1 MDSHCLLR
9 GMNIGTLKK
18 LRGKLLFV
26 NVYVSDNEYKWTNL
40 EVQNENDNI
49 LKSFDYI
56 KQCVREE
63 NVFFEYYVKSYYLN
77 ITYSFEKASS
87 NEWLKEFVNGFDCS
101 SLKQLHDKISFAYD
115 VDQVAFLF
123 FTKRPSNCY
132 AMNARIPFYDF
143 CEYAVIYYKHYNSL
157 IHEILHLFGAADLY
171 FPKEVSDIAKEMFPE
186 SIMFNSAYNK
196 IDDFTKYVTGIH
208 DEPSALA
215 KNFME
220 KTKELTGE
228 YIDSFLKEQ
237 WTDGFRRVRY
247 SNGMIYEGNFKNT
260 MREGMG
266 KVYYTD
272 GSIYEG
278 EFKNNNIEGF
288 GKLFF
293 ANGALYE
300 GEFKNNKRN
309 GIGKLIYPDKVVYEG
324 EFRDN
329 ECNGHGKL
337 IYPSGKVYEGEFKN
351 GKIVKK

>member
-1 MDSHCLLR
+1 
-9 GMNIGTLKK
+9 
-18 LRGKLLFV
+18 
-26 NVYVSDNEYKWTNL
+26 
-40 EVQNENDNI
+40 
-49 LKSFDYI
+49 
-56 KQCVREE
+56 
-63 NVFFEYYVKSYYLN
+63 
-77 ITYSFEKASS
+77 
-87 NEWLKEFVNGFDCS
+87 
-101 SLKQLHDKISFAYD
+101 
-115 VDQVAFLF
+115 
-123 FTKRPSNCY
+123 
-132 AMNARIPFYDF
+132 MNARIPFYDF

-171 FPKEVSDIAKEMFPE
+171 FPKEVSDITKEMFPE
-186 SIMFNSAYNK
+186 SIMFNSAYNL

-215 KNFME
+215 KSFME

-237 WTDGFRRVRY
+237 WTDEFRRVRY

-278 EFKNNNIEGF
+278 EF
-288 GKLFF
+288 
-293 ANGALYE
+293 
-300 GEFKNNKRN
+300 
-309 GIGKLIYPDKVVYEG
+309 
-324 EFRDN
+324 RDN